1 MSGREPPARRADTR
15 IKTAARA
22 SYAVMK
28 PSPKIT
34 AAAIAGAV
42 ATIIWTIVA
51 TVSPD
56 VFTETAIATLTGST
70 TTIVAAVLG

>member
-1 MSGREPPARRADTR
+1 M
-15 IKTAARA
+15 K
-22 SYAVMK
+22 K

-42 ATIIWTIVA
+42 ATILWTIVA

-56 VFTETAIATLTGST
+56 LFTQTAVVTLTGAT
-70 TTIVAAVLG
+70 TTLFAALLGYLKVDPGTA